1 MYRGSGERSLA
12 IHLEL
17 MKRSALLLLVG
28 GLLAVAAASASPA
41 ARDLDVSFTSKALRA
56 TLHYEIVL
64 PPDYDTS
71 GQRYPVI
78 YFLHGLP
85 SGASAYK
92 DVGFLERALDGSA
105 RKAILIAP
113 QGARAGE
120 PDPEYLDRG
129 AGKQWET
136 AIAQELVR
144 VVDARYRTIPS
155 RSGRA
160 LIGLSAGGYGAMHL
174 GLEHLRDFSVVE
186 SWSGYFHPTDP
197 TGARLLD
204 LGSDD
209 ENTRANVHAQARKNR
224 TLLRALPTLVAFYVG
239 RDDTRFV
246 AENRQLDEEL
256 TRGGVPH
263 VFRIYSG
270 GHEHSLWQ
278 RYAPSW
284 LQLALAHL
292 ATARS

>member
-1 MYRGSGERSLA
+1 MYRESGERSLA
-12 IHLEL
+12 ISLER
-17 MKRSALLLLVG
+17 MKRSALLLLAG
-28 GLLAVAAASASPA
+28 ALIAVAAAGASPA
-41 ARDLDVSFTSKALRA
+41 ARDMDASFKSKALGA
-56 TLHYEIVL
+56 ALHFEVVL

-85 SGASAYK
+85 SSDSAYK
-92 DVGFLERALDGSA
+92 DTGFLERALDISP
-105 RKAILIAP
+105 RTAILVAP

-129 AGKQWET
+129 VGKRWET

-160 LIGLSAGGYGAMHL
+160 LMGVSAGGYGAMHL

-209 ENTRANVHAQARKNR
+209 ENTRANVHAQAQKNR
-224 TLLRALPTLVAFYVG
+224 TLLHALPTLVAFYVG

-246 AENRQLDEEL
+246 AENRQLNEEL
-256 TRGGVPH
+256 TRGGIPH
-263 VFRIYSG
+263 IFRIYPG
-270 GHEHSLWQ
+270 GHDHSLWQ
-278 RYAPSW
+278 RYAPAW
-284 LQLALAHL
+284 LRLALAHL
-292 ATARS
+292 ATARA